1 MPKNTKQG
9 EERRGMVKKTCV
21 SVKELCNRFSQ
32 KKKKKKSSFTGQE
45 RRKSE
50 GEGEKRPKNRERG
63 AQSERGKSAFE
74 I

>member
-32 KKKKKKSSFTGQE
+32 KKKKKKRSHLLLD
-45 RRKSE
+45 R
-50 GEGEKRPKNRERG
+50 N
-63 AQSERGKSAFE
+63 SERVKEKEQKGQKQRKKGTE
-74 I
+74 